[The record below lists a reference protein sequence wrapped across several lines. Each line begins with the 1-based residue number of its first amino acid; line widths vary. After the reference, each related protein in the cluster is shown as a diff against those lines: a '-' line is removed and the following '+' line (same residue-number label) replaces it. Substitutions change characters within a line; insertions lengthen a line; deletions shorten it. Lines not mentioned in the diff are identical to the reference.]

1 MTLAMPPTP
10 TPSSGHAADPNLL
23 RALPQVQKLLET
35 EAARELAAHFPR
47 QAVVDAVRNALNAM
61 RRAMLASDAGLG
73 EPCAGSLTDTLFQ
86 AVRAA
91 LEPLRHRHMRH
102 VINGTGIVIHTNL
115 GRAPLADTAVAAVAE
130 AASGYSNLEFD
141 LGSGERG
148 SRYAAVTGLLR
159 ELTGAEASLVVNN
172 NAAAVL
178 LAVSAVAQG
187 GEALVSRSELVE
199 IGGSFRVPDVIR
211 QGGARLVEVGTTN
224 KTRAS
229 DYEAAITHQT
239 RAIVKVHQSNYR
251 IVGFTSAPAM
261 TELASLAKARGL
273 VLMEDLGSGTLLDL
287 RSIGLPHEPTVRESV
302 AAGADLVMF
311 SGDKLLGGPQAGIIV
326 GRKDLIGVLKA
337 HPLLRAVRID
347 KLSLTALEATLM
359 LYRDPDRLV
368 ASVPVLAMLATPM
381 PVLER
386 RARDLAALLSQIG
399 GLDVAEADGRSYSGG
414 GSLPET
420 ALPTRLVT
428 IRAQGGIGGG
438 LGTEE
443 LARRLRLHRPA
454 VVGRIAD
461 GRLVLDARTLEDRD
475 LHEIAGAAGAVLAE
489 AASS

>member
-1 MTLAMPPTP
+1 
-10 TPSSGHAADPNLL
+10 
-23 RALPQVQKLLET
+23 
-35 EAARELAAHFPR
+35 
-47 QAVVDAVRNALNAM
+47 
-61 RRAMLASDAGLG
+61 
-73 EPCAGSLTDTLFQ
+73 
-86 AVRAA
+86 
-91 LEPLRHRHMRH
+91 
-102 VINGTGIVIHTNL
+102 
-115 GRAPLADTAVAAVAE
+115 
-130 AASGYSNLEFD
+130 
-141 LGSGERG
+141 
-148 SRYAAVTGLLR
+148 
-159 ELTGAEASLVVNN
+159 
-172 NAAAVL
+172 VL

-229 DYEAAITHQT
+229 DYEAAITADT

-261 TELASLAKARGL
+261 AELAGLAKARGL

-326 GRKDLIGVLKA
+326 GRKDLIAVLKA

-347 KLSLTALEATLM
+347 KLSLAALEATLM
-359 LYRDPDRLV
+359 LYRDPDQLV
-368 ASVPVLAMLATPM
+368 ASIPVLAMLAAPM

-386 RARDLAALLSQIG
+386 RARDLVALLGQIG
-399 GLDVAEADGRSYSGG
+399 GLDVEEADGRSYSGG

-428 IRAQGGIGGG
+428 IRAPGG

-454 VVGRIAD
+454 VVGRLAG
-461 GRLVLDARTLEDRD
+461 GRLVMDARTLEDRD
-475 LHEIAGAAGAVLAE
+475 LDEIAGAVGVVLAE
-489 AASS
+489 AASA

>member
-1 MTLAMPPTP
+1 MTLAAPHSPAPPP
-10 TPSSGHAADPNLL
+10 PAPIADPALL
-23 RALPQVQKLLET
+23 RALPQVQKLMET
-35 EAARELAAHFPR
+35 EAARELTVLFPR
-47 QAVVDAVRNALNAM
+47 QAVVGALRDALDAVRRAL
-61 RRAMLASDAGLG
+61 LAGDIGGGAVSP
-73 EPCAGSLTDTLFQ
+73 ESLNGTLL
-86 AVRAA
+86 AAARAA
-91 LEPLRHRHMRH
+91 LELDRHRHMRR

-115 GRAPLADTAVAAVAE
+115 GRAPLAEAAVAAVAE
-130 AASGYSNLEFD
+130 AASAYSNLEFD
-141 LGSGERG
+141 LESGERG
-148 SRYAAVTGLLR
+148 SRYAAVTGLLH

-178 LAVSAVAQG
+178 LAVSAIAQG

-229 DYEAAITHQT
+229 DYEAAVTPDT

-261 TELASLAKARGL
+261 TELAALARARGL

-287 RSIGLPHEPTVRESV
+287 RTIGLPHEPTVRESV

-311 SGDKLLGGPQAGIIV
+311 SGDKLLGGPQAGIVV
-326 GRKDLIGVLKA
+326 GRKDLIGILKA

-347 KLSLTALEATLM
+347 KLSLAALEATLK
-359 LYRDPDRLV
+359 LYRNPDRLV
-368 ASVPVLAMLATPM
+368 ASVPVLAMLAAPM

-386 RARDLAALLSQIG
+386 RAEDLAARLRGIG
-399 GLDVAEADGRSYSGG
+399 GLEVDTTDGNSYSGG

-420 ALPTRLVT
+420 ALPTRIVT
-428 IRAQGGIGGG
+428 IRASG
-438 LGTEE
+438 LGTAE

-454 VVGRIAD
+454 VVGRIAG
-461 GRLVLDARTLEDRD
+461 GRLTLDARTLDDCD
-475 LHEIAGAAGAVLAE
+475 LPTVADAVGTVLMESATE
-489 AASS
+489 

>member
-10 TPSSGHAADPNLL
+10 APSSGHAADPHLL
-23 RALPQVQKLLET
+23 RALPQVQKLMET

-47 QAVVDAVRNALNAM
+47 QAVVDAVRNALDAM
-61 RRAMLASDAGLG
+61 RRAMLAGDAGLG
-73 EPCAGSLTDTLFQ
+73 EPCAGSLTDTLFE
-86 AVRAA
+86 AVRTA
-91 LEPLRHRHMRH
+91 LEPLRHRHMRR

-115 GRAPLADTAVAAVAE
+115 GRAPLAETAVAAVAE

-141 LGSGERG
+141 LESGERG

-229 DYEAAITHQT
+229 DYEAAITADT

-347 KLSLTALEATLM
+347 KLSLAALEATLM

-386 RARDLAALLSQIG
+386 RARDLAALLGQVG
-399 GLDVAEADGRSYSGG
+399 GLEVAEADGRSYSGG

-428 IRAQGGIGGG
+428 IRAQGGM
-438 LGTEE
+438 GTEE

-454 VVGRIAD
+454 VVGRIAG

-475 LHEIAGAAGAVLAE
+475 LDEIAGAAGAVLAE
-489 AASS
+489 AASA

>member
-1 MTLAMPPTP
+1 
-10 TPSSGHAADPNLL
+10 
-23 RALPQVQKLLET
+23 
-35 EAARELAAHFPR
+35 
-47 QAVVDAVRNALNAM
+47 
-61 RRAMLASDAGLG
+61 
-73 EPCAGSLTDTLFQ
+73 
-86 AVRAA
+86 
-91 LEPLRHRHMRH
+91 
-102 VINGTGIVIHTNL
+102 
-115 GRAPLADTAVAAVAE
+115 
-130 AASGYSNLEFD
+130 
-141 LGSGERG
+141 
-148 SRYAAVTGLLR
+148 
-159 ELTGAEASLVVNN
+159 
-172 NAAAVL
+172 
-178 LAVSAVAQG
+178 
-187 GEALVSRSELVE
+187 
-199 IGGSFRVPDVIR
+199 VPDVIR

-229 DYEAAITHQT
+229 DYEAAITTDT

-302 AAGADLVMF
+302 AAGVDLVMF
-311 SGDKLLGGPQAGIIV
+311 SGDKLLGGPQTGIIV

-347 KLSLTALEATLM
+347 KLSLAALEATLM

-386 RARDLAALLSQIG
+386 RARDLAALLSQVG

-428 IRAQGGIGGG
+428 IRTQGG
-438 LGTEE
+438 LDTEE

-454 VVGRIAD
+454 VVGRIAG

-475 LHEIAGAAGAVLAE
+475 LDEIAGAAGAVLAE
-489 AASS
+489 AASA